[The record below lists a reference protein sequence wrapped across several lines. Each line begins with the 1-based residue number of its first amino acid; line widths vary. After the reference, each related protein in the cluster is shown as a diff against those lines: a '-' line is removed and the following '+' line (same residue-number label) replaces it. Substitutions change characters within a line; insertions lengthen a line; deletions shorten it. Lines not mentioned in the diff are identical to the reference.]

1 MRLEFEAF
9 YEEYYSSIYNY
20 VYFTTREPDAAED
33 LTGTIFE
40 KIFRNQDQFDEE
52 KSSLATWVYAIARN
66 QITDH
71 YRTGS
76 KKSRLFSQAPLPE
89 ELPDQTPGPEEKL
102 LADHRQELLHGQLAL
117 LPQRDREVLVLR
129 YYGNCSSKEIATM
142 MKTTEAHINVVVHR
156 ALRKLKKGIMEHQVD
171 L

>member
-20 VYFTTREPDAAED
+20 VYFTIREPDAAED
-33 LTGTIFE
+33 LTGSIFE
-40 KIFRNQDQFDEE
+40 KIFRSQDQFDEG
-52 KSSLATWVYAIARN
+52 KSSLSTWVFAIARN

-71 YRTGS
+71 YRSGS
-76 KKSRLFSQAPLPE
+76 KKNRFFSQAPLPE
-89 ELPDQTPGPEEKL
+89 ELPDQNPGPEEKL

-117 LPQRDREVLVLR
+117 LPQRDRDALVLK
-129 YYGNCSSKEIATM
+129 YYGNCSSKEIASM
-142 MKTTEAHINVVVHR
+142 LETTETHINVVIHR
-156 ALRKLKKGIMEHQVD
+156 ALRKLKKRIMEHQID